1 MQRFTS
7 RDLMVSVLPEAAAGD
22 QADCATAC
30 TNEPTRESDCAT
42 ACTNEPTRESDCAT
56 ACTNEPTRPEA
67 RLDRASDVDLAILQG
82 DLARAL
88 S

>member
-7 RDLMVSVLPEAAAGD
+7 RDLMVSVLPEAAAGE

-30 TNEPTRESDCAT
+30 TNEPTRAEDCAT
-42 ACTNEPTRESDCAT
+42 ACTNEPTKA
-56 ACTNEPTRPEA
+56 EA
-67 RLDRASDVDLAILQG
+67 WLDLARDADLAILQG

>member
-7 RDLMVSVLPEAAAGD
+7 RDLMVSVLPEAGGE

-42 ACTNEPTRESDCAT
+42 ACTNEPTK
-56 ACTNEPTRPEA
+56 PEA
-67 RLDRASDVDLAILQG
+67 RLDLAGDADLAILQD

>member
-7 RDLMVSVLPEAAAGD
+7 RDLMVSVLPEADAGE

-30 TNEPTRESDCAT
+30 TNEPTRPE
-42 ACTNEPTRESDCAT
+42 DCAT

-67 RLDRASDVDLAILQG
+67 RLDRARDADLAILQG
-82 DLARAL
+82 DLALAL

>member
-7 RDLMVSVLPEAAAGD
+7 RDLMVSVLPEAAAGGE
-22 QADCATAC
+22 ADCATAC
-30 TNEPTRESDCAT
+30 TNEPTREA
-42 ACTNEPTRESDCAT
+42 DCAT

-67 RLDRASDVDLAILQG
+67 QLDLAGDADLVILQG